1 MKKDLEKKKRKNAQE
16 AREKTKRTQYHRH
29 QQWKVLIK
37 KNLANNVE
45 CCNEFQENSRKMVIG
60 SGVENY

>member
-1 MKKDLEKKKRKNAQE
+1 MKKDLEQKRKNAQE
-16 AREKTKRTQYHRH
+16 AREKTKRTQYHRN

-37 KNLANNVE
+37 EDLANNVE
-45 CCNEFQENSRKMVIG
+45 CCNEFQENPRKMVIG